1 MASILI
7 TGCSRGLGL
16 ELVRQL
22 SHGSAE
28 HIIATS
34 RSPTPSTELSKI
46 VESSP
51 NVSFIQLDQTE
62 EDSVKRA
69 AKECEV
75 LLKDSGLEI
84 LINNAAAQFDDPGS
98 TSSMRYVDETMRST
112 VTGVHCVTANFLHL
126 LRRGQHKKVINIS
139 STLGSFTM
147 AKEFAA
153 IPVAA
158 YKISKA
164 ALNML
169 TLQYALELANGG
181 FIVMAISP
189 GNMRTAIGGENAELD
204 VKDGAAATLSI
215 ILNAGKAD
223 NGRFQNISI
232 PGNSNYNG
240 EYIAW

>member
-7 TGCSRGLGL
+7 TGCSRGFGL

-22 SHGSAE
+22 SYSPVE
-28 HIIATS
+28 KVIATS
-34 RSPTPSTELSKI
+34 RSPTPSADLSKI
-46 VESSP
+46 IESSRI
-51 NVSFIQLDQTE
+51 VSFIQLDQID

-69 AKECEV
+69 AKECE
-75 LLKDSGLEI
+75 LLLNGSGLDI
-84 LINNAAAQFDDPGS
+84 LINNAAAQYDAPGS
-98 TSSMRYVDETMRST
+98 VPSMRYLDETMRSN

-139 STLGSFTM
+139 STLGSLAM
-147 AKEFAA
+147 AKDFAS

-169 TLQYALELANGG
+169 TLQYALELANEG

-189 GNMRTAIGGENAELD
+189 GNMKTAIGGGNAELE

-215 ILNAGKAD
+215 ILNAKRSD

-232 PGNSNYNG
+232 LGNSNYNG